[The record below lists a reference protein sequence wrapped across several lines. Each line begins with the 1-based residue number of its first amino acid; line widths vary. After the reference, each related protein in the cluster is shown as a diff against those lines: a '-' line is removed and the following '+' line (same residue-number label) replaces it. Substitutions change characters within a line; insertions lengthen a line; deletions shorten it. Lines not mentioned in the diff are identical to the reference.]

1 MIRARAGRPGVSFCR
16 YLSALAAQF
25 FHASPDHSKIVGGS
39 GSGALAAQLV
49 HARPDH
55 RKIVSDAG
63 SGHVSSGF
71 L

>member
-1 MIRARAGRPGVSFCR
+1 MDRRAAPFFGQ

-25 FHASPDHSKIVGGS
+25 FHACPDHSKIVGGA
-39 GSGALAAQLV
+39 GPGALAAQLL

-55 RKIVSDAG
+55 RKIVSGAG
-63 SGHVSSGF
+63 SSHGSSVF